1 MTTPSATGSGDGLIS
16 ASVGFEGANQVADVK
31 LVQTLL
37 NLNPDAIG
45 RLLSVDGKSG
55 SKTIAA
61 IKKYQMA
68 RRTTSVP
75 DGRVDPGYDTITR
88 LAQDAV
94 TIPTSPGAAPG
105 AGPGSNAP
113 GGSAGEGSG
122 TNTEFKALVQQF
134 VDFVKTTYG
143 ITIRASADIRD
154 ADKAQ
159 RWHIAHM
166 IKYNSY
172 GTRKPKVNTVIGGR
186 ALISFD
192 HLSSPAVAWGGNV
205 DPSFFLRDANGNS
218 VSIQSGAM
226 TSPPDEAKTRARAL
240 EVLKTYGTGTAE
252 DRPGDPN
259 SGMVAPGYDGC
270 REPCMCG
277 NKKSKHVR
285 GVAAD
290 LSGMTALR
298 AKLVPPTNAS
308 VDTLLANYRLHR
320 PIVDKEE
327 WHVELVE

>member
-1 MTTPSATGSGDGLIS
+1 MTTPTAPGSGDGLIS
-16 ASVGFEGANQVADVK
+16 ASVGFEGVNNARDVK
-31 LVQTLL
+31 LVQALL

-61 IKKYQMA
+61 IKKYQVA
-68 RRTTSVP
+68 RRITLTP
-75 DGRVDPGYDTITR
+75 DGRVDPGRKTITR

-94 TIPTSPGAAPG
+94 TIPTSPGPAPG
-105 AGPGSNAP
+105 AGPGNNAP
-113 GGSAGEGSG
+113 GGSAGAGSG
-122 TNTEFKALVQQF
+122 TNAEFQSLVQQF

-172 GTRKPKVNTVIGGR
+172 GTRKPKVHTMIGGR
-186 ALISFD
+186 ALIAFD
-192 HLSSPAVAWGGNV
+192 HLKNPAVVWGGNV
-205 DPSFFLRDANGNS
+205 DPSFFLRDANGNA
-218 VSIQSGAM
+218 VSIQNGAM
-226 TSPPDEAKTRARAL
+226 SSPPDETKTRARAF
-240 EVLKTYGTGTAE
+240 EVLKSYGTGTAE
-252 DRPGDPN
+252 DRPGDAH

-290 LSGMTALR
+290 LSNMTELR

>member
-1 MTTPSATGSGDGLIS
+1 MTTPSATGSSDGLIS

-31 LVQTLL
+31 LVQALL

-61 IKKYQMA
+61 IKKYQLA

-75 DGRVDPGYDTITR
+75 DGRVDPGHGTIAR

-94 TIPTSPGAAPG
+94 TIPTSPGATPG
-105 AGPGSNAP
+105 AGPGNNAP

-122 TNTEFKALVQQF
+122 TNAEFQSLVQQF
-134 VDFVKTTYG
+134 VDFVQTTYG

-172 GTRKPKVNTVIGGR
+172 GNRKPKVHTMIGGH

-192 HLSSPAVAWGGNV
+192 HLKNPAVVWGGNV
-205 DPSFFLRDANGNS
+205 DPSFFLRDANGKA
-218 VSIQSGAM
+218 VSIQNGTMS
-226 TSPPDEAKTRARAL
+226 SEPVEDKTRARAL
-240 EVLKTYGTGTAE
+240 EVLKSYGTGTAK
-252 DRPGDPN
+252 DRPGDAN

-290 LSGMTALR
+290 LSNMTALR